1 MARPHGA
8 LGVAEPTRALTIPGY
23 DDPSTGAFRAVVE
36 CADALRRRRA
46 PVLGR
51 MAGLQ
56 SSNLAQAQAVQ
67 AAQVQQQMAA
77 SSQVRSGLDRV

>member
-1 MARPHGA
+1 MPNLA
-8 LGVAEPTRALTIPGY
+8 LAAPGY

-46 PVLGR
+46 PALGR
-51 MAGLQ
+51 MGGLQ
-56 SSNLAQAQAVQ
+56 SPNLAQAAQAQAAQAQAAQ

-77 SSQVRSGLDRV
+77 SSQVRGRLDRV